1 MLKQREQQKTLT
13 ESADFWL
20 QPDNAQAQ
28 LKKLK
33 VLENKIANIS
43 TLENKCDNI
52 SFLIE
57 LYEIE
62 PTIETQT
69 ELEKEVVS
77 SLNFADN
84 LKTATLLNGEY
95 DSNPAIVTIHAGSGG
110 TESQDWADMLLR
122 MYARFCERN
131 NFEMELTDCV
141 AGTEAGIKSVEFI
154 VRGENAYGVLSAE
167 KGVHRL
173 VRISPFDSNARRHTS
188 FASVEVIPEIEDVKN
203 IEISPDDLRIDTYRA
218 SGAGGQHI
226 NKTDSAVRIT
236 HLPTGIVVSSQS
248 QRSQIQNRETA
259 YQMLVS
265 KLISL
270 QIEQKKENIK
280 QIQGE
285 VKANEWGSQIRSYV
299 MCPYTMVKDH
309 RTNYET
315 SNVSAVLDG
324 EIMEF
329 INAFLKQRAKGEK

>member
-1 MLKQREQQKTLT
+1 MHENLLFLLELL
-13 ESADFWL
+13 E
-20 QPDNAQAQ
+20 
-28 LKKLK
+28 
-33 VLENKIANIS
+33 LENS
-43 TLENKCDNI
+43 T
-52 SFLIE
+52 
-57 LYEIE
+57 
-62 PTIETQT
+62 ETLA
-69 ELEKEVVS
+69 ELEKQVIEAE
-77 SLNFADN
+77 NYAEN
-84 LKTATLLNGEY
+84 LKVATLLNGPY
-95 DSNPAIVTIHAGSGG
+95 DNNAAIVTIHAGSGG

-122 MYARFCERN
+122 MYVRFCERN
-131 NFEMELTDCV
+131 GFELEITDYI
-141 AGTEAGIKSVEFI
+141 AGLGAGIKSAEFI
-154 VRGENAYGVLSAE
+154 VRGENAFGVLSAE

-173 VRISPFDSNARRHTS
+173 VRISPFDANARRHTS
-188 FASVEVIPEIEDVKN
+188 FASVEVIPEIEDVKGV
-203 IEISPDDLRIDTYRA
+203 EINAEDLRVDTYRA

-248 QRSQIQNRETA
+248 QRSQIQNKETA

-270 QIEQKKENIK
+270 QIQQKKENIK

-309 RTNYET
+309 RTGFET

-324 EIMEF
+324 EIMGF
-329 INAFLKQRAKGEK
+329 INQFLKMRAKGDK

>member
-1 MLKQREQQKTLT
+1 MNQE
-13 ESADFWL
+13 F
-20 QPDNAQAQ
+20 AQVQ

-33 VLENKIANIS
+33 SLETKISNILK
-43 TLENKCDNI
+43 LEEMAENI
-52 SFLIE
+52 SFLLE
-57 LYEIE
+57 LYELE
-62 PTIETQT
+62 NSAETLS
-69 ELEKEVVS
+69 ELEKTVIQSIAYAE
-77 SLNFADN
+77 N
-84 LKTATLLNGEY
+84 LKTATLLNGKY
-95 DSNPAIVTIHAGSGG
+95 DCNPAIVTIHAGSGG
-110 TESQDWADMLLR
+110 TESQDWAEMLLR

-131 NFEMELTDCV
+131 NFEMEITDYI
-141 AGTEAGIKSVEFI
+141 AGLGAGIKSVEFI
-154 VRGENAYGVLSAE
+154 VRGENAFGILSAE

-173 VRISPFDSNARRHTS
+173 VRISPFDANARRQTS
-188 FASVEVIPEIEDVKN
+188 FASVEVIPEIEDVKDV
-203 IEISPDDLRIDTYRA
+203 EINQEDLRIDTYRA

-270 QIEQKKENIK
+270 QVQQQKENIK

-299 MCPYTMVKDH
+299 FCPYTMVKDH
-309 RTNYET
+309 RTNFET

-324 EIMEF
+324 EIIDF
-329 INAFLKQRAKGEK
+329 INAFLKLRAKGDK

>member
-1 MLKQREQQKTLT
+1 MHENLLFLLELL
-13 ESADFWL
+13 E
-20 QPDNAQAQ
+20 
-28 LKKLK
+28 
-33 VLENKIANIS
+33 LENS
-43 TLENKCDNI
+43 T
-52 SFLIE
+52 
-57 LYEIE
+57 
-62 PTIETQT
+62 ETLA
-69 ELEKEVVS
+69 ELEKQVIEAE
-77 SLNFADN
+77 NYAEN
-84 LKTATLLNGEY
+84 LKVATLLNGPY
-95 DSNPAIVTIHAGSGG
+95 DNNAAIVTIHAGSGG

-122 MYARFCERN
+122 MYVRFCERN
-131 NFEMELTDCV
+131 GFELEITDYI
-141 AGTEAGIKSVEFI
+141 AGIKSAEFI
-154 VRGENAYGVLSAE
+154 VRGENAFGVLSAE

-173 VRISPFDSNARRHTS
+173 VRISPFDANARRHTS
-188 FASVEVIPEIEDVKN
+188 FASVEVIPEIEDVKGV
-203 IEISPDDLRIDTYRA
+203 EINAEDLRVDTYRA

-248 QRSQIQNRETA
+248 QRSQIQNKETA

-270 QIEQKKENIK
+270 QIQQKKENIK

-309 RTNYET
+309 RTGFET

-324 EIMEF
+324 EIMGF
-329 INAFLKQRAKGEK
+329 INQFLKMRAKGDK

>member
-1 MLKQREQQKTLT
+1 M
-13 ESADFWL
+13 
-20 QPDNAQAQ
+20 
-28 LKKLK
+28 
-33 VLENKIANIS
+33 LENV
-43 TLENKCDNI
+43 TFML
-52 SFLIE
+52 E
-57 LYEIE
+57 LYELE
-62 PTIETQT
+62 NNSETFNL
-69 ELEKEVVS
+69 LEKEVIEC
-77 SLNFADN
+77 LQFADN
-84 LKTATLLNGEY
+84 LKTSTLLNGKY
-95 DSNPAIVTIHAGSGG
+95 DNNPAIVTIHAGSGG
-110 TESQDWADMLLR
+110 TESQDWAEMLLR

-131 NFEMELTDCV
+131 GFEMEITDHI
-141 AGTEAGIKSVEFI
+141 AGLGAGIKSVEFL
-154 VRGENAYGVLSAE
+154 VKGENAFGVLSAE

-188 FASVEVIPEIEDVKN
+188 FASVEVIPEIEDIKGV
-203 IEISPDDLRIDTYRA
+203 EINPDDLRIDTFRA

-236 HLPTGIVVSSQS
+236 HLPTGIVVSSQN
-248 QRSQIQNRETA
+248 QRSQIQNKETA

-270 QIEQKKENIK
+270 QIQQKKENIK

-299 MCPYTMVKDH
+299 FCPYTMVKDH
-309 RTNYET
+309 RTNFET

-329 INAFLKQRAKGEK
+329 INAYLKVRAKEKN

>member
-1 MLKQREQQKTLT
+1 MHENLLFLLELL
-13 ESADFWL
+13 E
-20 QPDNAQAQ
+20 
-28 LKKLK
+28 
-33 VLENKIANIS
+33 LENS
-43 TLENKCDNI
+43 T
-52 SFLIE
+52 
-57 LYEIE
+57 
-62 PTIETQT
+62 ETLA
-69 ELEKEVVS
+69 ELEKQVIEAE
-77 SLNFADN
+77 NYAEN
-84 LKTATLLNGEY
+84 LKVATLLNGPY
-95 DSNPAIVTIHAGSGG
+95 DNNAAIVTIHAGSGG

-122 MYARFCERN
+122 MYVRFCERN
-131 NFEMELTDCV
+131 GFELEITDYI
-141 AGTEAGIKSVEFI
+141 AGLGAGIKSAEFI
-154 VRGENAYGVLSAE
+154 VRGENAFGVLSAE

-173 VRISPFDSNARRHTS
+173 VRISPFDANARRHTS
-188 FASVEVIPEIEDVKN
+188 FASVEVIPEIEDVKGV
-203 IEISPDDLRIDTYRA
+203 EINDEDLRVDTYRA

-248 QRSQIQNRETA
+248 QRSQIQNKETA

-270 QIEQKKENIK
+270 QIQQKKENIK

-309 RTNYET
+309 RTGFET

-324 EIMEF
+324 EIMGF
-329 INAFLKQRAKGEK
+329 INQFLKMRAKGDK